1 MRGCSPGPGGWTRH
15 DTLARAPDA
24 AGDTSWRATAAPTR
38 TYSGW
43 VSVRAV
49 RGGGG
54 RHGRRCRASGHPA
67 QRGTRSRDVS
77 APHAHAI
84 TAEIGTDPE
93 LGTGRFVLLHDP
105 PDPRRGSRTR
115 GSWSTWRP
123 TSTRR
128 WPRTSFSPMSGGPG
142 CRSASPPLR
151 HRTRRWGTVTAVRST
166 SFEALSARGHETSI
180 QVRASWS
187 PASLVDLPE
196 HFSAWI
202 GLMELCAGLDPY
214 YPDVTRIGEI
224 SS

>member
-1 MRGCSPGPGGWTRH
+1 MSVSEQFEEAV
-15 DTLARAPDA
+15 ARMGADAVRPDILL
-24 AGDTSWRATAAPTR
+24 SAAP
-38 TYSGW
+38 
-43 VSVRAV
+43 AP
-49 RGGGG
+49 G
-54 RHGRRCRASGHPA
+54 RL
-67 QRGTRSRDVS
+67 

-105 PDPRRGSRTR
+105 SRPASWESDTR
-115 GSWSTWRP
+115 IVVYVEADIDAEMAEDQLLTDVGWTWLQECLAAVEAP
-123 TSTRR
+123 YTAL
-128 WPRTSFSPMSGGPG
+128 G
-142 CRSASPPLR
+142 
-151 HRTRRWGTVTAVRST
+151 GTVTAVRST